1 MPVYIDKKIE
11 LVLHYTAFSFKSVN
25 LALFLP
31 FAGLISSSEQ
41 LMFTSLILSLMYI
54 ILAAEFG
61 FSIQISKFVGDN
73 TDRFGNRHSI
83 NVISKIT
90 SKIFAFLVVCGLAFS
105 TLYYKMNEPNLMLV
119 DNHAALY
126 ALSVLVFL
134 LQLFTIKSYALSM
147 STEFLKYVKLIETC
161 VFASSLFLLFL
172 NLAISKSW
180 ITHLSIFL
188 TASFSRS
195 ILLYLLERRI
205 INSSIKSNAK
215 HVSVKQFLSQSSEIG
230 LSSLSTQILINTLL
244 SKVYQ
249 SSNVNIGN
257 DINLL
262 ARITQGAIVAVRQV
276 TDLRFFQTSRDLLP
290 NDHMRQK
297 IVKNNI
303 FWGLLSIFATSVLI
317 LFLFH
322 AFKSVNDVNY
332 ELFTVDLFAWIFLL
346 SSIFGCGLV
355 AQQLLLIDII
365 AHRYIAATNVLAFSS
380 IFYADLQAAV
390 IFICALYG
398 GMLAYLTL
406 TARLKIK

>member
-1 MPVYIDKKIE
+1 MPVYINKKIE

-31 FAGLISSSEQ
+31 FAGLISSGEQ

-54 ILAAEFG
+54 VLAAEFG
-61 FSIQISKFVGDN
+61 FSIQIAKIVGDN
-73 TDRFGNRHSI
+73 TDRIGNRYNI
-83 NVISKIT
+83 KDISKIT
-90 SKIFAFLVVCGLAFS
+90 SKIFAFLVAVGFAVS
-105 TLYYKMNEPNLMLV
+105 TIYYQMNESNLMLV
-119 DNHAALY
+119 DNHMALY
-126 ALSVLVFL
+126 AFSVLVFL
-134 LQLFTIKSYALSM
+134 LQLFSTKSYALSM

-172 NLAISKSW
+172 NLIIFKSW

-205 INSSIKSNAK
+205 MNSSKKSNGK
-215 HVSVKQFLSQSSEIG
+215 HISLKLFLYQSSEIG
-230 LSSLSTQILINTLL
+230 LSSLSTQILLNTLL

-249 SSNVNIGN
+249 ISNINIGN
-257 DINLL
+257 DINML
-262 ARITQGAIVAVRQV
+262 ARITQGAIIAVRQV
-276 TDLRFFQTSRDLLP
+276 TDLRFFQTSRDLP
-290 NDHMRQK
+290 SKHHMRQK

-303 FWGLLSIFATSVLI
+303 FWGLLSIFVSSLII

-322 AFKSVNDVNY
+322 AFKSFNDVNY
-332 ELFTVDLFAWIFLL
+332 ELVLVDIFKWFFLL

-365 AHRYIAATNVLAFSS
+365 SHRYIAATNVLAFSS
-380 IFYADLQAAV
+380 IFYVDLQAVV
-390 IFICALYG
+390 IFICVLYG
-398 GMLAYLTL
+398 IILAYLTL
-406 TARLKIK
+406 TARRNI